1 MTTEEEIQAE
11 VGGPMPTL
19 TAPASA
25 KTTGLPEGYVGPPR
39 VVGVKPP
46 RIAGRGRSIIAELV
60 SSDGDDVVSP
70 SEITSSVTGASR
82 EVYDITKE
90 TNTILSVMNPV
101 KRTQILMGLK
111 GKGIGYSSRQNV
123 GNGFSDADRG
133 AFRELLLQ
141 SNVYMRPWDET
152 WSLLMS
158 NTSDQIGS
166 GSAKPI
172 QVSAAQ
178 DLYNVVQSTA
188 QTVLGR
194 NISDEEAAN
203 ISKIIQ
209 QAQVSSQKGQAGMV
223 AGTVEQ
229 MAAPS
234 TLAQQ
239 QIEQQYGAES
249 SELQYMNYAG
259 LLNRAVSGQ

>member
-11 VGGPMPTL
+11 IGGPMPTL

-39 VVGVKPP
+39 AVGK
-46 RIAGRGRSIIAELV
+46 GRDIVSRLV
-60 SSDGDDVVSP
+60 SGVGADVVSP
-70 SEITSSVTGASR
+70 SQITSSETGASR

-90 TNTILSVMNPV
+90 TNTILSLMAPV
-101 KRTQILMGLK
+101 KRTQVLMGLK
-111 GKGIGYSSRQNV
+111 SKGIGYSSRQKV
-123 GNGFSDADRG
+123 GNGLSDADRG

-158 NTSDQIGS
+158 NTSDQVGS

-209 QAQVSSQKGQAGMV
+209 QAQVSSQNGQAGMV

-229 MAAPS
+229 MASPS

-259 LLNRAVSGQ
+259 LLNKAVSGQ